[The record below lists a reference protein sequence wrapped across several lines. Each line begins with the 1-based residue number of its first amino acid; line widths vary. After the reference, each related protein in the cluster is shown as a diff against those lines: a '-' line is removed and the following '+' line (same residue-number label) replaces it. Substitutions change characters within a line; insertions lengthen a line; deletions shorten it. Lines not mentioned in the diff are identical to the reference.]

1 MAVLSILGR
10 HLWPKGEWTLR
21 ARVVVALVLLV
32 LAKVANVYVP
42 LLYKQAVDAL
52 GTAQAQA
59 MAVPVVLILAYG
71 AARVLAQAFGEVR
84 DAVFAPVAQR
94 AIRNLA
100 LEVFGHLHALSLRF
114 HLERQTG
121 GLSRVIERGTQGME
135 FLIRFTTFNILPT
148 LLEIVLVGAILWRLY
163 DWRFTVVTLGVI
175 AAYIVFTVTLSEW
188 RIKFVR
194 RMNDADTE
202 ANAKAI
208 DSLLNYETV
217 KYFGNEAHEARRY
230 DVGRRRYELAAIRSS
245 RTLSLLNIGQG
256 GIIAVGLALIMVMAG
271 QGVVDHTMTVG
282 DFVAV
287 NAFLLQLYA
296 PLNMLGF
303 AYREI
308 RSALVSMEQMFGLLD
323 VSEEV
328 ADRPGA
334 PALQVS
340 GGEIVFDHVDF
351 HYDKARPILHDVS
364 FRVAP
369 GDTVAIVGSSGAGKS
384 TVSRILFRF
393 YDVAAGHVRI
403 DGQDIRDV
411 SQASLRAAIGVVPQ
425 DTVLFNDTIYY
436 NIAYGRPDASREE
449 VEQAARLAR
458 IHDFI
463 TGLPA
468 GYESTVGE
476 RGLKLSGGEKQRV
489 AIARTILKN
498 PRILLFDEATSAL
511 DTRTEQEIQR
521 SLEEVSRGRTT
532 VVIAHRLSTIIHADE
547 IVVLDRGRV
556 AERGRHAELLAR
568 KRPLRRHVASPAGG
582 RRRGCGQ
589 GRDQGRGASVLPRGR
604 PPPCRRVAAAR
615 PVPGE
620 LCCRSSPLARRS
632 ACKWVWR
639 CRWCRWPWS
648 AKARTSSPSVSCRPP
663 GRSACWPSA
672 RASRTWPRAS
682 VPRPASS
689 LPSAWG
695 R

>member
-1 MAVLSILGR
+1 MSPPANDRVPEMGASRTWAVIAIMGR
-10 HLWPKGEWTLR
+10 HLWPKGEIGLR
-21 ARVVVALVLLV
+21 IRVAVAMVLLI
-32 LAKVANVYVP
+32 LAKVTNVYVP
-42 LLYKQAVDAL
+42 ILYKHAVDAL
-52 GTAQAQA
+52 GEPAAQAIT
-59 MAVPVVLILAYG
+59 VPIALILAYG
-71 AARVLAQAFGEVR
+71 VARVLAQAFGEVR
-84 DAVFAPVAQR
+84 DAIFAPVSQR

-100 LEVFGHLHALSLRF
+100 LEVFQHLHALSLRY

-148 LLEIVLVGAILWRLY
+148 LFEIVLVSGILWTLY
-163 DWRFTVVTLGVI
+163 DWRFMAVTLGAVTSYILFSVI
-175 AAYIVFTVTLSEW
+175 LSEW

-194 RMNDADTE
+194 RMNDADTD

-217 KYFGNEAHEARRY
+217 KYFGNESHEAKRY
-230 DVGRRRYELAAIRSS
+230 DVGRRRYETAAIRSS

-256 GIIAVGLALIMVMAG
+256 SIIAVGLVAVMSMAG
-271 QGVVDHTMTVG
+271 YGVIHGTMTLG

-287 NAFLLQLYA
+287 NAFLIQLYV

-308 RSALVSMEQMFGLLD
+308 RSALVNMEKMFGLLD
-323 VSEEV
+323 VDAEI

-334 PALQVS
+334 PSLVVS

-351 HYDKARPILHDVS
+351 HYEKARPILHDVS
-364 FRVAP
+364 FRVPA
-369 GDTVAIVGSSGAGKS
+369 GNTVAIVGSSGAGKS

-393 YDVAAGHVRI
+393 YDVASGTVKI
-403 DGQDIRDV
+403 DGQNIRDV
-411 SQASLRAAIGVVPQ
+411 QQASLRAAIGVVPQ

-436 NIAYGRPDASREE
+436 NIAYGRPEASREE

-463 TGLPA
+463 VALPE
-468 GYESTVGE
+468 GYNATVGE

-532 VVIAHRLSTIIHADE
+532 VVIAHRLSTVINADE

-556 AERGRHAELLAR
+556 VERGRHGDLLGRNGLYADMWRRQQEAAAEAEHLVAEPPSFRGEGHL
-568 KRPLRRHVASPAGG
+568 HVA
-582 RRRGCGQ
+582 
-589 GRDQGRGASVLPRGR
+589 D
-604 PPPCRRVAAAR
+604 
-615 PVPGE
+615 
-620 LCCRSSPLARRS
+620 
-632 ACKWVWR
+632 
-639 CRWCRWPWS
+639 
-648 AKARTSSPSVSCRPP
+648 
-663 GRSACWPSA
+663 
-672 RASRTWPRAS
+672 
-682 VPRPASS
+682 
-689 LPSAWG
+689 
-695 R
+695 

>member
-1 MAVLSILGR
+1 MSPPDNDRSPAIGLDRSWAVLAILGR
-10 HLWPKGEWTLR
+10 HLWPKGEWGLR
-21 ARVVVALVLLV
+21 TRVAVALALLV

-42 LLYKQAVDAL
+42 ILYKHAVDAL
-52 GTAQAQA
+52 GTPQVQA
-59 MAVPVVLILAYG
+59 MAVPVALILAYG
-71 AARVLAQAFGEVR
+71 LARVLAQALGEIR
-84 DAVFAPVAQR
+84 DAVFAPVGQR

-100 LEVFGHLHALSLRF
+100 LQVFDHLHGLSLRY

-148 LLEIVLVGAILWRLY
+148 LLEIAMVGAILWRLY
-163 DWRFTVVTLGVI
+163 DWRFTAVTLGVI
-175 AAYIVFTVTLSEW
+175 AGYIVFTITLSEW
-188 RIKFVR
+188 RILFVR

-217 KYFGNEAHEARRY
+217 KYFGNELHEAQRY
-230 DVGRRRYELAAIRSS
+230 DVGRRRYEVAAIRSS

-256 GIIAVGLALIMVMAG
+256 VIIAIGLAAVMVMAAS
-271 QGVVDHTMTVG
+271 GVVDRTMTVG

-308 RSALVSMEQMFGLLD
+308 RGALVNMEKMFGLLD
-323 VSEEV
+323 VPPEI
-328 ADRPGA
+328 ADKPGA
-334 PALQVS
+334 PVLHVG
-340 GGEIVFDHVDF
+340 GGEIVFDRVDF
-351 HYDKARPILHDVS
+351 HYEKSRPILHDVS

-393 YDVAAGHVRI
+393 YDVAAGRVLI

-411 SQASLRAAIGVVPQ
+411 RQASMRAAIGVVPQ

-449 VEQAARLAR
+449 VEQAAKLAR

-463 TGLPA
+463 MGLPQK
-468 GYESTVGE
+468 YESTVGE

-532 VVIAHRLSTIIHADE
+532 LVIAHRLSTIIHADE

-556 AERGRHAELLAR
+556 VERGRHSELLAR
-568 KRPLRRHVASPAGG
+568 NGLYADMWRRQQEAAAEAKRKVEAEAEE
-582 RRRGCGQ
+582 
-589 GRDQGRGASVLPRGR
+589 LPSFRAEGHL
-604 PPPCRRVAAAR
+604 RVA
-615 PVPGE
+615 E
-620 LCCRSSPLARRS
+620 
-632 ACKWVWR
+632 
-639 CRWCRWPWS
+639 
-648 AKARTSSPSVSCRPP
+648 
-663 GRSACWPSA
+663 
-672 RASRTWPRAS
+672 
-682 VPRPASS
+682 
-689 LPSAWG
+689 
-695 R
+695 

>member
-1 MAVLSILGR
+1 V
-10 HLWPKGEWTLR
+10 
-21 ARVVVALVLLV
+21 
-32 LAKVANVYVP
+32 
-42 LLYKQAVDAL
+42 
-52 GTAQAQA
+52 
-59 MAVPVVLILAYG
+59 AVPVALILAYG
-71 AARVLAQAFGEVR
+71 LARVLAQAFGEVR
-84 DAVFAPVAQR
+84 DAVFSPVSQR

-100 LEVFGHLHALSLRF
+100 LEVFDHLHALSLRF

-148 LLEIVLVGAILWRLY
+148 LFEITLVAIILWHLY
-163 DWRFTVVTLGVI
+163 DWRFTAVTLGVI
-175 AAYIVFTVTLSEW
+175 AGYILFSVTLSEW

-217 KYFGNEAHEARRY
+217 KYFGNEPHEARRY
-230 DVGRRRYELAAIRSS
+230 DVGRRRYETAAIRSS

-256 GIIAVGLALIMVMAG
+256 AIISGGLAAVMLMAG
-271 QGVVDHTMTVG
+271 KGVVEGTMTLG

-287 NAFLLQLYA
+287 NAFLLQLYV

-308 RSALVSMEQMFGLLD
+308 RNAIVGMERMFGLLD
-323 VSEEV
+323 VPAEI
-328 ADRPGA
+328 ADKPGA
-334 PALQVS
+334 PPLAVT
-340 GGEIVFDHVDF
+340 GGEIVFDHVNF
-351 HYDKARPILHDVS
+351 HYEKARPILHDVS

-384 TVSRILFRF
+384 TVSRILYRF
-393 YDVAAGHVRI
+393 YDVAGGSVRI
-403 DGQDIRDV
+403 DGQDIREV
-411 SQASLRAAIGVVPQ
+411 TQASLRSAIGVVPQ

-436 NIAYGRPDASREE
+436 NICYGRPDCTREE

-463 TGLPA
+463 MALPL
-468 GYESTVGE
+468 GYDSMVGE

-498 PRILLFDEATSAL
+498 PHILLFDEATSAL

-532 VVIAHRLSTIIHADE
+532 VVIAHRLSTIINADE

-556 AERGRHAELLAR
+556 AERGRHGDLLAR
-568 KRPLRRHVASPAGG
+568 NGLYADMWRRQQEAQAEAERKVEPEE
-582 RRRGCGQ
+582 
-589 GRDQGRGASVLPRGR
+589 
-604 PPPCRRVAAAR
+604 PPSFRAEGHLRVA
-615 PVPGE
+615 E
-620 LCCRSSPLARRS
+620 
-632 ACKWVWR
+632 
-639 CRWCRWPWS
+639 
-648 AKARTSSPSVSCRPP
+648 
-663 GRSACWPSA
+663 
-672 RASRTWPRAS
+672 
-682 VPRPASS
+682 
-689 LPSAWG
+689 
-695 R
+695 

>member
-1 MAVLSILGR
+1 MTPPGNDRPPAIGLGRSWSVLAILGR
-10 HLWPKGEWTLR
+10 HLWPKGEWGLR
-21 ARVVVALVLLV
+21 ARVLVALALLV

-42 LLYKQAVDAL
+42 ILYKHAVDAL
-52 GTAQAQA
+52 GTPQGQA
-59 MAVPVVLILAYG
+59 MAVPVALILAYG
-71 AARVLAQAFGEVR
+71 VARVLAQAFGEIR
-84 DAVFAPVAQR
+84 DAIFAPVGQR

-100 LEVFGHLHALSLRF
+100 LQVFGHLHGLSLRY

-148 LLEIVLVGAILWRLY
+148 LLEIGLVGAILWRLY
-163 DWRFTVVTLGVI
+163 DWRFTAVTLGVI
-175 AAYIVFTVTLSEW
+175 AGYIVFTVMLSEW
-188 RIKFVR
+188 RIQFVR

-217 KYFGNEAHEARRY
+217 KYFGNELHEARRY
-230 DVGRRRYELAAIRSS
+230 DVGRRRYETAAIRSS

-256 GIIAVGLALIMVMAG
+256 GIIAIGLAAVMVMAG
-271 QGVVDHTMTVG
+271 TGVVEHTMTVG

-308 RSALVSMEQMFGLLD
+308 RGALVNMEKMFGLLD
-323 VSEEV
+323 VPPEI
-328 ADRPGA
+328 ADKPDA
-334 PALQVS
+334 PALEVA

-351 HYDKARPILHDVS
+351 HYEKARPILHDVS

-393 YDVAAGHVRI
+393 YDVAAGRVLI

-411 SQASLRAAIGVVPQ
+411 QQASLRAAIGVVPQ

-436 NIAYGRPDASREE
+436 NIAYGRPDATREE
-449 VEQAARLAR
+449 VEQAAKLAR

-463 TGLPA
+463 VALPQK
-468 GYESTVGE
+468 YESTVGE

-498 PRILLFDEATSAL
+498 PHILLFDEATSAL

-532 VVIAHRLSTIIHADE
+532 LVIAHRLSTIINADE

-556 AERGRHAELLAR
+556 VERGRHGDLLAR
-568 KRPLRRHVASPAGG
+568 DGLYADMWRRQQEAAAEAERKVETEV
-582 RRRGCGQ
+582 
-589 GRDQGRGASVLPRGR
+589 DELPSFRAEGHL
-604 PPPCRRVAAAR
+604 RVA
-615 PVPGE
+615 E
-620 LCCRSSPLARRS
+620 
-632 ACKWVWR
+632 
-639 CRWCRWPWS
+639 
-648 AKARTSSPSVSCRPP
+648 
-663 GRSACWPSA
+663 
-672 RASRTWPRAS
+672 
-682 VPRPASS
+682 
-689 LPSAWG
+689 
-695 R
+695 

>member
-1 MAVLSILGR
+1 MSPPVSTRPPSIDLPRSWAVLSILGR
-10 HLWPKGEWTLR
+10 HLWPKGEWGLR
-21 ARVVVALVLLV
+21 SRVAIALVLLV
-32 LAKVANVYVP
+32 GAKVANVFVP
-42 LLYKQAVDAL
+42 LLYKRGVDAL
-52 GTAQAQA
+52 GASPN
-59 MAVPVVLILAYG
+59 MIVVVPIALILAYG
-71 AARVLAQAFGEVR
+71 AARVLAQALGEVR
-84 DAVFAPVAQR
+84 DAIFAPVAQR

-121 GLSRVIERGTQGME
+121 GLSRVIERGTTGMD
-135 FLIRFTTFNILPT
+135 FLIRFMTFNILPT
-148 LLEIVLVGAILWRLY
+148 LVEIAMVGGILWHLY
-163 DWRFTVVTLGVI
+163 DWRFMAVTLAVI
-175 AAYIVFTVTLSEW
+175 GGYIVFTITLSEW
-188 RIKFVR
+188 RIAFVR

-208 DSLLNYETV
+208 DSLINYETV
-217 KYFGNEAHEARRY
+217 KYFGNEAHESRRY
-230 DVGRRRYELAAIRSS
+230 DVGRKRYETAAIRSA
-245 RTLSLLNIGQG
+245 RTLSLLNVGQG
-256 GIIAVGLALIMVMAG
+256 LIIAVGLAVIMIMAG
-271 QGVVDHTMTVG
+271 NGVAARTMTIG

-323 VSEEV
+323 VAEEV

-393 YDVAAGHVRI
+393 YDVAAGQVRI
-403 DGQDIRDV
+403 DGQDIREV
-411 SQASLRAAIGVVPQ
+411 TQSSLRAAIGVVPQ

-449 VEQAARLAR
+449 VEEAARLAR

-463 TGLPA
+463 VGLPA

-511 DTRTEQEIQR
+511 DTRTEQEIQH

-556 AERGRHAELLAR
+556 AERGRHADLLA
-568 KRPLRRHVASPAGG
+568 KDGLYADMWRRQQEAAAVDAA
-582 RRRGCGQ
+582 R
-589 GRDQGRGASVLPRGR
+589 AEIKVEE
-604 PPPCRRVAAAR
+604 PPSFRAEGHLRVA
-615 PVPGE
+615 E
-620 LCCRSSPLARRS
+620 
-632 ACKWVWR
+632 
-639 CRWCRWPWS
+639 
-648 AKARTSSPSVSCRPP
+648 
-663 GRSACWPSA
+663 
-672 RASRTWPRAS
+672 
-682 VPRPASS
+682 
-689 LPSAWG
+689 
-695 R
+695 

>member
-1 MAVLSILGR
+1 MSPSANETVPKVSASRTWGVMVILGR
-10 HLWPKGEWTLR
+10 HLWPKGERGLR
-21 ARVVVALVLLV
+21 LRVVIALAMLV
-32 LAKVANVYVP
+32 LAKVVAVYVP

-52 GTAQAQA
+52 GSTAAQAV
-59 MAVPVVLILAYG
+59 AVPVVLILAYG
-71 AARVLAQAFGEVR
+71 AARVLSQAFGEIR
-84 DAVFAPVAQR
+84 DAVFAPVSQR

-100 LEVFGHLHALSLRF
+100 LEVFDHLHALSLRY

-148 LLEIVLVGAILWRLY
+148 LLEIALVGGILWSLY
-163 DWRFTVVTLGVI
+163 DWRFSAVTLVVI
-175 AAYIVFTVTLSEW
+175 AGYVVFSIMLSEW

-217 KYFGNEAHEARRY
+217 KYFGNEVHEARRF
-230 DVGRRRYELAAIRSS
+230 DVGRRRYEIAAIRSS
-245 RTLSLLNIGQG
+245 RTLSLLNVGQG
-256 GIIAVGLALIMVMAG
+256 TIISIGLVAVMVMAG
-271 QGVVDHTMTVG
+271 SGVVQGTMTIG

-287 NAFLLQLYA
+287 NTFLIQLYM

-308 RSALVSMEQMFGLLD
+308 RNALVNMEKMFGLL
-323 VSEEV
+323 EV
-328 ADRPGA
+328 PAEIADRPGA
-334 PALQVS
+334 PALKVE

-351 HYDKARPILHDVS
+351 HYEPTRPILHDVS
-364 FRVAP
+364 FRVPA
-369 GDTVAIVGSSGAGKS
+369 GNTVAIVGSSGAGKS

-393 YDVAAGHVRI
+393 YDVASGSVRI

-411 SQASLRAAIGVVPQ
+411 TQSSLRAAIGVVPQ

-436 NIAYGRPDASREE
+436 NIAYGRPDATREE

-463 TGLPA
+463 MALPQ
-468 GYESTVGE
+468 GYEATVGE

-498 PRILLFDEATSAL
+498 PAILLFDEATSAL

-532 VVIAHRLSTIIHADE
+532 VVIAHRLSTIINADE
-547 IVVLDRGRV
+547 IIVLDRGRV
-556 AERGRHAELLAR
+556 VERGHHADLLAMNGAYAEMWRRQQEAAAEAERKVEE
-568 KRPLRRHVASPAGG
+568 PPSLRSEGH
-582 RRRGCGQ
+582 
-589 GRDQGRGASVLPRGR
+589 L
-604 PPPCRRVAAAR
+604 RVAD
-615 PVPGE
+615 
-620 LCCRSSPLARRS
+620 
-632 ACKWVWR
+632 
-639 CRWCRWPWS
+639 
-648 AKARTSSPSVSCRPP
+648 
-663 GRSACWPSA
+663 
-672 RASRTWPRAS
+672 
-682 VPRPASS
+682 
-689 LPSAWG
+689 
-695 R
+695 

>member
-1 MAVLSILGR
+1 MSPPDNGHVPKLSPSRTWAVVGILGR
-10 HLWPKGEWTLR
+10 HLWPIGETGLR
-21 ARVVVALVLLV
+21 SRVVVAMVLLV
-32 LAKVANVYVP
+32 LAKVTNVYVP
-42 LLYKQAVDAL
+42 ILYKHAVDAL
-52 GTAQAQA
+52 GEPVAQAV
-59 MAVPVVLILAYG
+59 AVPIALIVAYG

-84 DAVFAPVAQR
+84 DAIFAPVSQR

-100 LEVFGHLHALSLRF
+100 LEVFRHLHALSLRY

-148 LLEIVLVGAILWRLY
+148 LFEIVLVSGVLWSLY
-163 DWRFTVVTLGVI
+163 DWRFTAVTLGAVT
-175 AAYIVFTVTLSEW
+175 AYIVFSITLSEW

-194 RMNDADTE
+194 RMNDADTD

-217 KYFGNEAHEARRY
+217 KYFGNEAHEGRRF
-230 DVGRRRYELAAIRSS
+230 DVGRRRYETAAIRSS

-256 GIIAVGLALIMVMAG
+256 AIIAVGLVAVMSMAG
-271 QGVVDHTMTVG
+271 QGVIRGTMTLG

-287 NAFLLQLYA
+287 NAFLIQLYV

-308 RSALVSMEQMFGLLD
+308 RNALVNMEKMFGLLD
-323 VSEEV
+323 VAAEI

-334 PALQVS
+334 PALVVT

-351 HYDKARPILHDVS
+351 HYEAARPILQDVS
-364 FRVAP
+364 FRVPA
-369 GDTVAIVGSSGAGKS
+369 GNTVAIVGSSGAGKS

-393 YDVAAGHVRI
+393 YDVASGSVKI
-403 DGQDIRDV
+403 DGQDIREV
-411 SQASLRAAIGVVPQ
+411 QQTSLRAAIGVVPQ

-436 NIAYGRPDASREE
+436 NIAYGRPDASRAE
-449 VEQAARLAR
+449 VEQAARMAR

-463 TGLPA
+463 MALPL
-468 GYESTVGE
+468 GYEATVGE

-511 DTRTEQEIQR
+511 DTRTEQEIQN

-532 VVIAHRLSTIIHADE
+532 VVIAHRLSTVINADE
-547 IVVLDRGRV
+547 IIVLDRGRIV
-556 AERGRHAELLAR
+556 ERGRHGELLAR
-568 KRPLRRHVASPAGG
+568 SGLYADMWSRQQEAAAEAEHKVEEPPSFRAEGHLHVA
-582 RRRGCGQ
+582 
-589 GRDQGRGASVLPRGR
+589 D
-604 PPPCRRVAAAR
+604 
-615 PVPGE
+615 
-620 LCCRSSPLARRS
+620 
-632 ACKWVWR
+632 
-639 CRWCRWPWS
+639 
-648 AKARTSSPSVSCRPP
+648 
-663 GRSACWPSA
+663 
-672 RASRTWPRAS
+672 
-682 VPRPASS
+682 
-689 LPSAWG
+689 
-695 R
+695 